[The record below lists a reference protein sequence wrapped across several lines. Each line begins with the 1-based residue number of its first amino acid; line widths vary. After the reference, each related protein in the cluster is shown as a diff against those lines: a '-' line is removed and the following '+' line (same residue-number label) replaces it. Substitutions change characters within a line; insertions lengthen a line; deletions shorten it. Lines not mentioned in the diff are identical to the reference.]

1 MECNVPVQPD
11 HKKRT
16 RGLKL
21 LLGRMRGQN
30 FWVWFSPGV
39 LTAAV
44 LIRWVE
50 FGGEEGGKEVHKAK
64 RADLPL
70 HWSGSAAYRPLR
82 ISGFTSNINNISAV
96 LNSVMLD

>member
-1 MECNVPVQPD
+1 M
-11 HKKRT
+11 
-16 RGLKL
+16 
-21 LLGRMRGQN
+21 
-30 FWVWFSPGV
+30 

-50 FGGEEGGKEVHKAK
+50 FGGEEGGKELHKAK
-64 RADLPL
+64 RADLPC
-70 HWSGSAAYRPLR
+70 HWRGSAAYRPLR